1 MGPFQTGNRFE
12 KHVAEQLLKLKHK
25 GLPIE
30 VLGCAGA
37 SKGTD
42 VRFRIG
48 IQNYALEV
56 KTKGAFEAG
65 QTKFKVINGALSLP
79 NECLLT
85 TLIPGYI
92 PFGGLIPPFLERRMT
107 KDEWIAVKHL
117 YPNEYTIM
125 NSLDLVARYYN
136 TQGSSYIQIEGY
148 GLYKTSEDDPLE
160 LGVPIISCKAKVRVR
175 CKEHASSPLSMSVN
189 CSINYDKRSLV
200 RSPYCLLSR
209 LPPNLSLV

>member
-1 MGPFQTGNRFE
+1 MGPFQSGNTFE
-12 KHVAEQLLKLKHK
+12 KHVAEQLLKLKYK

-48 IQNYALEV
+48 LQNYALEA
-56 KTKGAFEAG
+56 KTKGGFEAG
-65 QTKFKVINGALSLP
+65 QKKFKLVNGALMFP
-79 NECLLT
+79 DKCLHA
-85 TLIPGYI
+85 TLLPGYI
-92 PFGGLIPPFLERRMT
+92 PFGGLIPPFLERRIT

-117 YPNEYTIM
+117 YPDEYTAVT
-125 NSLDLVARYYN
+125 SLDLVARYYN

-189 CSINYDKRSLV
+189 CSINYDKGSLV
-200 RSPYCLLSR
+200 QSPYCLLSR

>member
-1 MGPFQTGNRFE
+1 MGPYQTGNTFE
-12 KHVAEQLLKLKHK
+12 KHVAEQLLKLKYK
-25 GLPIE
+25 GQPIQ

-48 IQNYALEV
+48 LQNYALEA
-56 KTKGAFEAG
+56 KTKGGFEAG
-65 QTKFKVINGALSLP
+65 QKKFKLVNGALALP
-79 NECLLT
+79 DECLHA
-85 TLIPGYI
+85 TLLPGYI

-107 KDEWIAVKHL
+107 KDEWISVKHL
-117 YPNEYTIM
+117 YPDEYTALT
-125 NSLDLVARYYN
+125 SLDLVARYYN
-136 TQGSSYIQIEGY
+136 TQGSSYIQIEEY

-189 CSINYDKRSLV
+189 CSINYDKASLV
-200 RSPYCLLSR
+200 RSSYCLLSR

>member
-1 MGPFQTGNRFE
+1 MGPFQTGNTFE
-12 KHVAEQLLKLKHK
+12 KSVAEQLLKLKYK
-25 GLPIE
+25 GQPIQ

-42 VRFRIG
+42 VRFKIG
-48 IQNYALEV
+48 LQNYALEA
-56 KTKGAFEAG
+56 KTKGGFEAG
-65 QTKFKVINGALSLP
+65 QKKFKLINGALTFP
-79 NECLLT
+79 HECLHT
-85 TLIPGYI
+85 TLLPGYI

-117 YPNEYTIM
+117 YPDEYTTM
-125 NSLDLVARYYN
+125 TSLDLVARYYN

-160 LGVPIISCKAKVRVR
+160 LGVPIISCKVKVRVR
-175 CKEHASSPLSMSVN
+175 CKEHTKLPLSMSVMS
-189 CSINYDKRSLV
+189 SINYDKRSLV

-209 LPPNLSLV
+209 LPPNLSLA